1 MIQPALFFVFMSRN
15 TYLSSVMSLPAK
27 ILSQKEKESSDSFS
41 CEIYRSLEWAKYAQ
55 TYHNLLYSN
64 PISEVLGV
72 KGFLHLDGTKYKSEY
87 KYKLNLDKILKDSL
101 VKRPKMIWLPCIDE
115 RIQYL
120 TASHHALSLG
130 IPGCECL
137 MSAEE
142 KLQMADNII
151 AVCEENPTIEEIV
164 VSSHS
169 KCGAVAHTLA
179 HKTTKTSLSN
189 IWNKFQN
196 QDKVLDSA
204 SERYASGF
212 ASILTTRLQEQNSA
226 VSVRTHHFNFKELHS
241 KNLHHAFGAIVN
253 FNPLLNGAELEEN
266 LEVPM
271 FNIYAGGQTAN
282 QIMQNIEL
290 AIDIA
295 SSSEG
300 FSCEYINQD
309 NPFILL
315 FTLPKE
321 NTEILSKIQNVI
333 DKIQDKHYNLE
344 LVYTVLE
351 G

>member
-1 MIQPALFFVFMSRN
+1 MSRN
-15 TYLSSVMSLPAK
+15 VYISSVINLTSK
-27 ILSQKEKESSDSFS
+27 ILSTKEKNDSHSSCDS
-41 CEIYRSLEWAKYAQ
+41 YRSIEWSKYAQ
-55 TYHNLLYSN
+55 AYHNLLYST

-72 KGFLHLDGTKYKSEY
+72 RSFLHLDGTKYKSEY

-179 HKTTKTSLSN
+179 NKSSKPVLN
-189 IWNKFQN
+189 KILDKFQN

-212 ASILTTRLQEQNSA
+212 ASILTARLQEQNSA
-226 VSVRTHHFNFKELHS
+226 VSVRTHHFHFQELHS

-282 QIMQNIEL
+282 QIMKNIEL

-315 FTLPKE
+315 FTIPKE
-321 NTEILSKIQNVI
+321 NSSLMSKIQTII
-333 DKIQDKHYNLE
+333 DQIQDKHYPLE

>member
-1 MIQPALFFVFMSRN
+1 
-15 TYLSSVMSLPAK
+15 
-27 ILSQKEKESSDSFS
+27 
-41 CEIYRSLEWAKYAQ
+41 
-55 TYHNLLYSN
+55 
-64 PISEVLGV
+64 
-72 KGFLHLDGTKYKSEY
+72 
-87 KYKLNLDKILKDSL
+87 
-101 VKRPKMIWLPCIDE
+101 MIWLPCIDE

-142 KLQMADNII
+142 KLKMADNLI
-151 AVCEENPTIEEIV
+151 AVCEDNPTIEEIV

-169 KCGAVAHTLA
+169 KCGAVAHTIA
-179 HKTTKTSLSN
+179 NKKSKPVLSK
-189 IWNKFQN
+189 IWDKFQD
-196 QDKVLDSA
+196 QDKVLDSV

-212 ASILTTRLQEQNSA
+212 ADILKMRLKENNSN
-226 VSVRTHHFNFKELHS
+226 VSVRTHHFHFQELHS
-241 KNLHHAFGAIVN
+241 KHLHHAFGAIVN
-253 FNPLLNGAELEEN
+253 FDPLLNGAELEEN

-271 FNIYAGGQTAN
+271 FNIYAGGQTDK

-315 FTLPKE
+315 FTIPKE
-321 NTEILSKIQNVI
+321 NTSIMSKIQNVLAQ
-333 DKIQDKHYNLE
+333 IQDKNYPLE

>member
-1 MIQPALFFVFMSRN
+1 MSRN
-15 TYLSSVMSLPAK
+15 AYISSVISLPAK
-27 ILSQKEKESSDSFS
+27 ILSNKDKSDHNNS
-41 CEIYRSLEWAKYAQ
+41 CDSYRSVEWSKYAQ
-55 TYHNLLYSN
+55 TYHNLLYST
-64 PISEVLGV
+64 PVSSVLGV
-72 KGFLHLDGTKYKSEY
+72 RGFLHLDGTKYKSEF
-87 KYKLNLDKILKDSL
+87 KYKLNLDKILKESI

-142 KLQMADNII
+142 KLKMADELI
-151 AVCEENPTIEEIV
+151 AICEENPTIEEIV

-169 KCGAVAHTLA
+169 KCGAVANTLA
-179 HKTTKTSLSN
+179 NKNTRLAFSK

-212 ASILTTRLQEQNSA
+212 ASILATRLQEQNSP
-226 VSVRTHHFNFKELHS
+226 VSVRTHHFHFQELHS

-271 FNIYAGGQTAN
+271 FNIYAGGQNAN
-282 QIMQNIEL
+282 QIIQNIEL
-290 AIDIA
+290 AIEIA

-315 FTLPKE
+315 FTIPKE
-321 NTEILSKIQNVI
+321 HKSILSKIQTVI
-333 DKIQDKHYNLE
+333 NQIQDKHYPLE
-344 LVYTVLE
+344 VVYTVLE

>member
-1 MIQPALFFVFMSRN
+1 
-15 TYLSSVMSLPAK
+15 MSLPAK
-27 ILSQKEKESSDSFS
+27 ILSPKDKESKPSS
-41 CEIYRSLEWAKYAQ
+41 CEIYRSLEWSKYAQ

-64 PISEVLGV
+64 PVSEVLGV
-72 KGFLHLDGTKYKSEY
+72 KGFLHLDGTKYRSDY
-87 KYKLNLDKILKDSL
+87 KYKLNLDKIIKDSL

-142 KLQMADNII
+142 KLKMADELMAI
-151 AVCEENPTIEEIV
+151 CEENPTIEEIV

-179 HKTTKTSLSN
+179 NKAVKPSFSN

-212 ASILTTRLQEQNSA
+212 ASILTNRLQEHNST
-226 VSVRTHHFNFKELHS
+226 VSVRTHHFNFQELHS

-282 QIMQNIEL
+282 QIMKNIEL

-315 FTLPKE
+315 FTIPKE
-321 NTEILSKIQNVI
+321 NTEILSKIQTVI
-333 DKIQDKHYNLE
+333 NQIQDKHYNLE

>member
-1 MIQPALFFVFMSRN
+1 
-15 TYLSSVMSLPAK
+15 MSLPAK
-27 ILSQKEKESSDSFS
+27 ILSPKEKVSESKS
-41 CEIYRSLEWAKYAQ
+41 CEIYRSLEWSKYAQ

-64 PISEVLGV
+64 PVSSVLGV
-72 KGFLHLDGTKYKSEY
+72 RGFLHLDGTKYKSEF
-87 KYKLNLDKILKDSL
+87 KYKLNLDKIIKDSL

-137 MSAEE
+137 MTAEE
-142 KLQMADNII
+142 KLKMADELIDI
-151 AVCEENPTIEEIV
+151 CKDNPTIEEIV

-169 KCGAVAHTLA
+169 KCGAVANTLA
-179 HKTTKTSLSN
+179 NKNTRQALSA

-212 ASILTTRLQEQNSA
+212 ASILTTRLQEHNSA
-226 VSVRTHHFNFKELHS
+226 VSVRTHHFHFQELHS

-282 QIMQNIEL
+282 QIMKNIEL

-321 NTEILSKIQNVI
+321 NQTLMSTIQTVI
-333 DKIQDKHYNLE
+333 DQIQGKHYPLE
-344 LVYTVLE
+344 IVYTVLE

>member
-1 MIQPALFFVFMSRN
+1 
-15 TYLSSVMSLPAK
+15 MSLPAK
-27 ILSQKEKESSDSFS
+27 ILSPKEKVSESKS
-41 CEIYRSLEWAKYAQ
+41 CEIYRSLEWSKYAQ

-64 PISEVLGV
+64 PVSEVLGV
-72 KGFLHLDGTKYKSEY
+72 KEFLHLDGTKYKSEY

-137 MSAEE
+137 MTAEE
-142 KLQMADNII
+142 KLKMADELIDI
-151 AVCEENPTIEEIV
+151 CKDNPTIEEIV

-169 KCGAVAHTLA
+169 KCGAVANTLA
-179 HKTTKTSLSN
+179 NKNTRQAFSA

-212 ASILTTRLQEQNSA
+212 ASILTTRLQEHNSA
-226 VSVRTHHFNFKELHS
+226 VSVRTHHFNFQELHS

-271 FNIYAGGQTAN
+271 FNIYAGGQNTN
-282 QIMQNIEL
+282 QIMKNIEL

-315 FTLPKE
+315 FTIPKE
-321 NTEILSKIQNVI
+321 NTEILSKIQTVI
-333 DKIQDKHYNLE
+333 NQIQDKHYPLE

>member
-1 MIQPALFFVFMSRN
+1 MSRN

-27 ILSQKEKESSDSFS
+27 ILSPKEKVSESKS
-41 CEIYRSLEWAKYAQ
+41 CEIYRSLEWSKYAQ

-64 PISEVLGV
+64 PVSSVLGV
-72 KGFLHLDGTKYKSEY
+72 RGFLHLDGTKYKSEF
-87 KYKLNLDKILKDSL
+87 KYKLNLDKIIKDSL

-137 MSAEE
+137 MTTEE
-142 KLQMADNII
+142 KLKMADELIDI
-151 AVCEENPTIEEIV
+151 CEDNPTIEEIV

-169 KCGAVAHTLA
+169 KCGAVAHTIA
-179 HKTTKTSLSN
+179 NKSSKPVLSK
-189 IWNKFQN
+189 ILNKFQN

-212 ASILTTRLQEQNSA
+212 ASILTARLQEQNSA
-226 VSVRTHHFNFKELHS
+226 VSVRTHHFHFQELHS

-315 FTLPKE
+315 FTIPKE
-321 NTEILSKIQNVI
+321 NSSIMSKIQTVI
-333 DKIQDKHYNLE
+333 DQIQDKHYPLE

>member
-1 MIQPALFFVFMSRN
+1 MSRN
-15 TYLSSVMSLPAK
+15 VYISSVINLTSK
-27 ILSQKEKESSDSFS
+27 ILSTKEKNDSHSSCDS
-41 CEIYRSLEWAKYAQ
+41 YRNIEWSKYSQ

-64 PISEVLGV
+64 PLSEVLGV
-72 KGFLHLDGTKYKSEY
+72 KNFLHLDGTKYKSEY

-137 MSAEE
+137 MSVEE

-151 AVCEENPTIEEIV
+151 AVCEDNPTIEEIV

-179 HKTTKTSLSN
+179 KKSSKPVLSK
-189 IWNKFQN
+189 ILDKFQN

-212 ASILTTRLQEQNSA
+212 ASILTARLQEQNSP
-226 VSVRTHHFNFKELHS
+226 VSVRTHHFHFQELHS
-241 KNLHHAFGAIVN
+241 KHLHHAFGAIIN

-271 FNIYAGGQTAN
+271 FNIYAGGQDAK

-315 FTLPKE
+315 FAITKKDKLSM
-321 NTEILSKIQNVI
+321 SKIQSVLTQI
-333 DKIQDKHYNLE
+333 KDKNYPLE
-344 LVYTVLE
+344 LVYTILE

>member
-1 MIQPALFFVFMSRN
+1 
-15 TYLSSVMSLPAK
+15 MSLPAK
-27 ILSQKEKESSDSFS
+27 ILSPKEKVSESKS
-41 CEIYRSLEWAKYAQ
+41 CEIYRSLEWSKYAQ

-64 PISEVLGV
+64 PVSSVLGV
-72 KGFLHLDGTKYKSEY
+72 RGFLHLDGTKYKSEF
-87 KYKLNLDKILKDSL
+87 KYKLNLDKIIKDSL

-137 MSAEE
+137 MTAEE
-142 KLQMADNII
+142 KLKIADELIDI
-151 AVCEENPTIEEIV
+151 CKDNPTIEEIV

-169 KCGAVAHTLA
+169 KCGAVANTLA
-179 HKTTKTSLSN
+179 NKNTRQALSA

-212 ASILTTRLQEQNSA
+212 ASILTARLQEQNSA
-226 VSVRTHHFNFKELHS
+226 VSVRTHHFHFQELHS

-315 FTLPKE
+315 FTIPKE
-321 NTEILSKIQNVI
+321 NSSIMSKIQTVI
-333 DKIQDKHYNLE
+333 DQIQDKHYPLE

>member
-1 MIQPALFFVFMSRN
+1 
-15 TYLSSVMSLPAK
+15 MSLPAK
-27 ILSQKEKESSDSFS
+27 LLSSKEKTSDTSHS
-41 CEIYRSLEWAKYAQ
+41 CEIYRSLEWSKYAQ

-64 PISEVLGV
+64 PISSILDV

-87 KYKLNLDKILKDSL
+87 KYSLNLDKILKESL
-101 VKRPKMIWLPCIDE
+101 VKRPKLIWLPCIDE

-142 KLQMADNII
+142 KLNMADNLITI
-151 AVCEENPTIEEIV
+151 CEENPTIEEIV

-169 KCGAVAHTLA
+169 KCGAVANILANKTL
-179 HKTTKTSLSN
+179 KSPLSAV
-189 IWNKFQN
+189 WNTFQN

-212 ASILTTRLQEQNSA
+212 ANIVQERLKEHNSP
-226 VSVRTHHFNFKELHS
+226 VSVRTHHFHVQELHS
-241 KNLHHAFGAIVN
+241 KHLHHAFGAIVN

-271 FNIYAGGQTAN
+271 FNIYAGGQTAH
-282 QIMQNIEL
+282 QIMKNIEL
-290 AIDIA
+290 AIEIS

-315 FTLPKE
+315 FTVPKHDQSLISTIQSVLNQMQ
-321 NTEILSKIQNVI
+321 NTSYPLEI
-333 DKIQDKHYNLE
+333 
-344 LVYTVLE
+344 VYTVLE

>member
-1 MIQPALFFVFMSRN
+1 
-15 TYLSSVMSLPAK
+15 MSLPAK
-27 ILSQKEKESSDSFS
+27 ILSPKEKVSEPKS
-41 CEIYRSLEWAKYAQ
+41 CDIYRSLEWSKYAQ

-64 PISEVLGV
+64 PISEVLGM
-72 KGFLHLDGTKYKSEY
+72 KGFLHLDGTKYRSDY
-87 KYKLNLDKILKDSL
+87 KYSLNLDKILKDSL
-101 VKRPKMIWLPCIDE
+101 VQRPKMIWLPCIDE

-142 KLQMADNII
+142 KLKMAEELI
-151 AVCEENPTIEEIV
+151 AICGENPTIEEII

-179 HKTTKTSLSN
+179 NKDVRSTFST

-212 ASILTTRLQEQNSA
+212 AIILATRLKEHNST
-226 VSVRTHHFNFKELHS
+226 VSVRTHHFNFQELHS
-241 KNLHHAFGAIVN
+241 KHLHHAFGAIVN

-271 FNIYAGGQTAN
+271 FNIYAGGQTDN
-282 QIMQNIEL
+282 QIIKNIEL
-290 AIDIA
+290 AIDIS

-315 FTLPKE
+315 FTV
-321 NTEILSKIQNVI
+321 SQ
-333 DKIQDKHYNLE
+333 QDKSIMAKIKTVLDQIKSKDYPLE
-344 LVYTVLE
+344 IVYTVLE
-351 G
+351 V

>member
-1 MIQPALFFVFMSRN
+1 MSKN
-15 TYLSSVMSLPAK
+15 TYLSSVMSLPTK
-27 ILSQKEKESSDSFS
+27 IFPRKKKEAINSNSCDS
-41 CEIYRSLEWAKYAQ
+41 YRNLEWSKYAQ

-64 PISEVLGV
+64 PVSEVLGV
-72 KGFLHLDGTKYKSEY
+72 KGFLHLDGTKYRSEY
-87 KYKLNLDKILKDSL
+87 KYKLNLDKIIKDSL

-137 MSAEE
+137 ISAEE
-142 KLQMADNII
+142 KLKMADELI
-151 AVCEENPTIEEIV
+151 AICEENPTIEEIV

-179 HKTTKTSLSN
+179 NKAVKPSFSN

-196 QDKVLDSA
+196 KDKVLDSA

-212 ASILTTRLQEQNSA
+212 ASILATRLQEHNSP
-226 VSVRTHHFNFKELHS
+226 VSVRTHHFDFQELHS

-282 QIMQNIEL
+282 QIMNNIEL
-290 AIDIA
+290 AIGIA

-315 FTLPKE
+315 FTLPKQDKALM
-321 NTEILSKIQNVI
+321 TIIQTVLDQI
-333 DKIQDKHYNLE
+333 KDKHYPLG
-344 LVYTVLE
+344 LVYSVLE

>member
-1 MIQPALFFVFMSRN
+1 
-15 TYLSSVMSLPAK
+15 MSLPAK
-27 ILSQKEKESSDSFS
+27 ILSQKEKESGDSNS
-41 CEIYRSLEWAKYAQ
+41 CEIYRSLEWSKYAQ

-64 PISEVLGV
+64 PVSSVLGV

-142 KLQMADNII
+142 KLKMADNII
-151 AVCEENPTIEEIV
+151 AVCEDNPTIEEIV

-169 KCGAVAHTLA
+169 KCGAVTHTLA
-179 HKTTKTSLSN
+179 HKTTKPSWSN
-189 IWNKFQN
+189 IWNNFQN

-271 FNIYAGGQTAN
+271 FNIYAGGQTSN
-282 QIMQNIEL
+282 QIMKNIDL

-321 NTEILSKIQNVI
+321 NTQILSKIQTVI

>member
-1 MIQPALFFVFMSRN
+1 MSKN
-15 TYLSSVMSLPAK
+15 TYLSSVMSLQTK
-27 ILSQKEKESSDSFS
+27 IFPRKKKEAINSNSCDS
-41 CEIYRSLEWAKYAQ
+41 YRNLEWSKYAQ

-64 PISEVLGV
+64 PVSEVLGV
-72 KGFLHLDGTKYKSEY
+72 KGFLHLDGTKYRSEY
-87 KYKLNLDKILKDSL
+87 KYKLNLDKIIKDSL

-137 MSAEE
+137 ISAEE
-142 KLQMADNII
+142 KLKMADELI
-151 AVCEENPTIEEIV
+151 AICEENPTIEEIV

-179 HKTTKTSLSN
+179 NKAVKPSFSN

-196 QDKVLDSA
+196 KDKVLDSA

-212 ASILTTRLQEQNSA
+212 ASILATRLQEHNSP
-226 VSVRTHHFNFKELHS
+226 VSVRTHHFDFQELHS

-282 QIMQNIEL
+282 QIMNNIEL
-290 AIDIA
+290 AIGIA

-315 FTLPKE
+315 FTLPKQDKALM
-321 NTEILSKIQNVI
+321 TIIQTVLDQI
-333 DKIQDKHYNLE
+333 KDKHYPLG

>member
-1 MIQPALFFVFMSRN
+1 
-15 TYLSSVMSLPAK
+15 MSLPAK
-27 ILSQKEKESSDSFS
+27 ILSPKEKVSEPNS
-41 CEIYRSLEWAKYAQ
+41 CDIYRSLEWSKYAQ

-64 PISEVLGV
+64 PISEILGV

-87 KYKLNLDKILKDSL
+87 KYKLNLDKIIKDSL

-151 AVCEENPTIEEIV
+151 AVCEDNPTIEEIV

-179 HKTTKTSLSN
+179 NKSSKPSLST

-196 QDKVLDSA
+196 QDKILDSA

-212 ASILTTRLQEQNSA
+212 ASILAIRLQELNSG
-226 VSVRTHHFNFKELHS
+226 VSVRTHHFHFQELHS
-241 KNLHHAFGAIVN
+241 KHLHHAFGAIVN

-271 FNIYAGGQTAN
+271 FNIYASGQTAN

-315 FTLPKE
+315 FTIPKE
-321 NTEILSKIQNVI
+321 NSSIMSKIQTVI
-333 DKIQDKHYNLE
+333 DQIQDKNYPLE

>member
-1 MIQPALFFVFMSRN
+1 
-15 TYLSSVMSLPAK
+15 MSLPAK
-27 ILSQKEKESSDSFS
+27 ILSPKEKVSESKS
-41 CEIYRSLEWAKYAQ
+41 CEIYRSLEWSKYAQ

-64 PISEVLGV
+64 PVSSVLGV
-72 KGFLHLDGTKYKSEY
+72 RGFLHLDGTKYKSEF
-87 KYKLNLDKILKDSL
+87 KYKLNLDKIIKDSL

-137 MSAEE
+137 MTAEE
-142 KLQMADNII
+142 KLKMADELIDI
-151 AVCEENPTIEEIV
+151 CKDNPTIEEIV

-169 KCGAVAHTLA
+169 KCGAVANTLA
-179 HKTTKTSLSN
+179 NKNTRQALSA

-212 ASILTTRLQEQNSA
+212 ASILTTRLQEHNSA
-226 VSVRTHHFNFKELHS
+226 VSVRTHHFHFQELHS

-271 FNIYAGGQTAN
+271 FNIYAGGQNTN
-282 QIMQNIEL
+282 QIMKNIEL

-315 FTLPKE
+315 FTIPKE
-321 NTEILSKIQNVI
+321 NTEILSKIQTVI
-333 DKIQDKHYNLE
+333 NQIQDKHYPLE